1 MKLRAWAAAAS
12 VIVVSVVSTSARAT
26 FLVQIEQVIGGAP
39 DDEGGPGDITAQA
52 IQLRYRKPGDI
63 SLEYARLRVWDAN
76 GENPITIIDF
86 GDPATEW
93 PPGGLQLALGYRI
106 LIASPNLSA
115 YTDRPVRPDFTMTN
129 LIPEA
134 YLAAGRITF
143 EYRATGDIYWSLS
156 YGGAAYTGPT
166 TGMPH
171 NDDDGDFGPP
181 FDGPLP
187 SNSIQGLL
195 FVSDFPWLS
204 STNADD
210 YALTPSSAVFMNN
223 AGDQFRVIPGVP
235 TLSHWGLVVM
245 TLLVTTAGTLVLA
258 RNRATVRR
266 GN

>member
-1 MKLRAWAAAAS
+1 MKLGAWAAAAS
-12 VIVVSVVSTSARAT
+12 VIGLSLTSSPARAT
-26 FLVQIEQVIGGAP
+26 FLVQIEQVIGGAN
-39 DDEGGPGDITAQA
+39 GDTSAQA
-52 IQLRYRKPGDI
+52 IQLRYRKPGDV

-76 GENPITIIDF
+76 GENPITLIDF

-93 PPGGLQLALGYRI
+93 PPYPLQLALGYRV
-106 LIASPNLSA
+106 LIASPNFTNH
-115 YTDRPVRPDFTMTN
+115 TDLPVRSDFTLTN

-143 EYRATGDIYWSLS
+143 EYRGTGDIYWSLS

-187 SNSIQGLL
+187 SDSIQSLL

-210 YALTPSSAVFMNN
+210 YELTPSSAIFTNN
-223 AGDQFRVIPGVP
+223 AAQAFRVIPGVP
-235 TLSHWGLVVM
+235 ALSHWGLVVM
-245 TLLVTTAGTLVLA
+245 TLLVTTAGTVILA
-258 RNRATVRR
+258 RNRATVPH
-266 GN
+266 GNRCEAA